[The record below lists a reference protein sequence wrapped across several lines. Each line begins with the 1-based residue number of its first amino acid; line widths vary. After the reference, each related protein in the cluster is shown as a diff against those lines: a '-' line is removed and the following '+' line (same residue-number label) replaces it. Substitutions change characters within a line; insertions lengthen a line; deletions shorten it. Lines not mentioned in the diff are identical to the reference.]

1 MITEKTFRLDGKI
14 ILVTGASEGIG
25 EAVAEAY
32 AASGATVILSARR
45 MEKLEEVKSRI
56 EKSGGKA
63 DCYRLDVSNV
73 ESIKLAKAYISDKYG
88 RLDVLHNNAAF
99 TTTKPA
105 QDVSEE
111 EWDKMIDIGLK
122 GTYFMCI
129 TMYDLLKK
137 ANPGKIVNTAS
148 TASSTTIVGR
158 TVYGAYKAGIERMT
172 GSLAVE
178 WAADHILVNAIA
190 PTAIMTPSRVSTLT
204 TAMPGLVAR
213 IPLGRIA
220 QLDDVMPAVVFLA
233 SPASD
238 FITGQTI
245 YIDGGWSAW

>member
-14 ILVTGASEGIG
+14 ALVTGASEGIG

-32 AASGATVILSARR
+32 AASGATVILCARR
-45 MEKLEEVKSRI
+45 MAKLEEVKARI
-56 EKSGGKA
+56 EKNGGKA
-63 DCYRLDVSNV
+63 DCFQLDVSSV
-73 ESIKLAKAYISDKYG
+73 ECIQRAKEYVEEKYG
-88 RLDVLHNNAAF
+88 RLDILHNNAAF
-99 TTTKPA
+99 TVTKPA
-105 QDVSEE
+105 IDVTEE
-111 EWDKMIDIGLK
+111 EWDRMIDISLK

-137 ANPGKIVNTAS
+137 ANPGKIINTAS
-148 TASSTTIVGR
+148 TMSSSTSKGR
-158 TVYGAYKAGIERMT
+158 AVYSAFKAGIARLT

-178 WAADHILVNAIA
+178 WAPDNILVNAIA
-190 PTAIMTPSRVSTLT
+190 PTAIRTPSREESLK
-204 TAMPGLVAR
+204 TAIPFLIAR

-220 QLDDVMPAVVFLA
+220 ELDDVMPTVVFLA

-245 YIDGGWSAW
+245 YIDGGWSAL